1 MAPRLGGELPPMGV
15 TAKPVRKRPP
25 MPRAVQVMSNLAAP
39 YGSTPV
45 KDGTILNRPRVN
57 RAPDQTPRVK
67 DGTIYPRNP
76 IPGRMNPRRPPS
88 R

>member
-1 MAPRLGGELPPMGV
+1 MAPRLGGELPPMGI
-15 TAKPVRKRPP
+15 TAKPVRKRP
-25 MPRAVQVMSNLAAP
+25 RAVQVGSNLAAP

-76 IPGRMNPRRPPS
+76 IPGRSAPRRPPS

>member
-1 MAPRLGGELPPMGV
+1 MGV

-39 YGSTPV
+39 YGSNPV
-45 KDGTILNRPRVN
+45 KGGM
-57 RAPDQTPRVK
+57 TPLRK
-67 DGTIYPRNP
+67 PM
-76 IPGRMNPRRPPS
+76 PGNPRRPT

>member
-1 MAPRLGGELPPMGV
+1 MGV

-25 MPRAVQVMSNLAAP
+25 MPRAAQVMSNLAAP
-39 YGSTPV
+39 YGS
-45 KDGTILNRPRVN
+45 N
-57 RAPDQTPRVK
+57 RVK

-76 IPGRMNPRRPPS
+76 MPGSVNPRRPT